1 MLEGSRT
8 PIFESTVQSNNRYTT
23 STVGNE
29 GVEPSQVFLLPDS
42 KSGASQPVAP
52 VTQKI
57 KNPLDFREG
66 SIKIKLIML
75 FLIYHI
81 SNLISIKSSAK

>member
-1 MLEGSRT
+1 MNPQSLRRPILSRKCIPFPPLVDKYVLEGSRT
-8 PIFESTVQSNNRYTT
+8 PIFGSTIQGNNRYTT

-52 VTQKI
+52 VTQK
-57 KNPLDFREG
+57 
-66 SIKIKLIML
+66 
-75 FLIYHI
+75 
-81 SNLISIKSSAK
+81 

>member
-52 VTQKI
+52 VTQNK
-57 KNPLDFREG
+57 KPSRFFREG
-66 SIKIKLIML
+66 SIKIKLIMS
-75 FLIYHI
+75 FPIYHI
-81 SNLISIKSSAK
+81 SNLISIKSSTK

>member
-1 MLEGSRT
+1 MCWRGVEP
-8 PIFESTVQSNNRYTT
+8 PIFGPTIQSNNRYTT

-52 VTQKI
+52 VTQK
-57 KNPLDFREG
+57 
-66 SIKIKLIML
+66 
-75 FLIYHI
+75 
-81 SNLISIKSSAK
+81 